1 MSFTLQV
8 REENKRLSVS
18 RGKLEKIARSTFA
31 LTKAEEGD
39 ISLVICDD
47 PFITELNERYMK
59 RNGPTDVLAFPMRE
73 GKILVNQDTAVG
85 DIVISVDTAERQ
97 AAELGTEL
105 DQELILLFVHGLL
118 HLLGYDHQN
127 GVQKRKMDTITKK
140 IVRGG
145 RQAR

>member
-1 MSFTLQV
+1 LSFTLQV

-18 RGKLEKIARSTFA
+18 RGKLEKIARSTFT

-73 GKILVNQDTAVG
+73 GKTLVNQDTAVG